1 MSLNNFSFILFP
13 VAKILIFLNN
23 SKKRL
28 KYWNW
33 AGLGNGK
40 NHASVCIPRIMRNFA
55 VSNNWSVF
63 GMWDNDNIL
72 QVLRSSLGGA
82 EVRALAKEVPCS
94 LLLPRL
100 YDEDIRVA
108 RNAAWVL
115 THKPV
120 SQIRTLPYN
129 DLIDLT
135 MVTPDTSLRRLT
147 LNLVEKQEI
156 TEESMRTDFL
166 DFCLL
171 HMHMPEEPPGV
182 QALCMKLAHGMCLPY
197 PELLHEF
204 YETLSLMQPEDCKPG
219 MKHLINK
226 MKNQQ

>member
-1 MSLNNFSFILFP
+1 MFAP
-13 VAKILIFLNN
+13 WLIIQEIGRN
-23 SKKRL
+23 SEL
-28 KYWNW
+28 TS
-33 AGLGNGK
+33 LGNGK
-40 NHASVCIPRIMRNFA
+40 YHASVCIPRIMRNFA

-72 QVLRSSLGGA
+72 QALRSSLGGA

-108 RNAAWVL
+108 HNAAWVL

-182 QALCMKLAHGMCLPY
+182 QALCMKLSHRMCLPY

>member
-1 MSLNNFSFILFP
+1 MNFVQYYAL
-13 VAKILIFLNN
+13 
-23 SKKRL
+23 
-28 KYWNW
+28 
-33 AGLGNGK
+33 LG
-40 NHASVCIPRIMRNFA
+40 CISRIMRNFA

-82 EVRALAKEVPCS
+82 DVRILAKDVPCS

-115 THKPV
+115 THKPIT
-120 SQIRTLPYN
+120 QIRTLPYN
-129 DLIDLT
+129 DLIDLI
-135 MVTPDTSLRRLT
+135 MATPDTSLRRLT
-147 LNLVEKQEI
+147 LNLMDQLYYPLGILRIMGLPMDAEL
-156 TEESMRTDFL
+156 MRTDFL
-166 DFCLL
+166 DFCML

-182 QALCMKLAHGMCLPY
+182 QALCMKLAHRMCLPY

-226 MKNQQ
+226 MKNLQ

>member
-1 MSLNNFSFILFP
+1 MARIT
-13 VAKILIFLNN
+13 
-23 SKKRL
+23 
-28 KYWNW
+28 
-33 AGLGNGK
+33 GLSDIGHRK
-40 NHASVCIPRIMRNFA
+40 LLASACISGIMRNFA

-82 EVRALAKEVPCS
+82 DVRILAKEVPCS

-115 THKPV
+115 THKPIT
-120 SQIRTLPYN
+120 QIRTLPYN
-129 DLIDLT
+129 DLIDLI

-147 LNLVEKQEI
+147 LNLMDQLYYPLGILRNLGLPMDAEL
-156 TEESMRTDFL
+156 MRADFL

-182 QALCMKLAHGMCLPY
+182 QALCMKLAHRMCLPY
-197 PELLHEF
+197 PELMHEF

>member
-1 MSLNNFSFILFP
+1 MSLVQYYAL
-13 VAKILIFLNN
+13 
-23 SKKRL
+23 
-28 KYWNW
+28 
-33 AGLGNGK
+33 LG
-40 NHASVCIPRIMRNFA
+40 CIPRIMRNFA

-82 EVRALAKEVPCS
+82 DVRILAKEVPCS
-94 LLLPRL
+94 LLLPLL
-100 YDEDIRVA
+100 YDEDSRVA

-129 DLIDLT
+129 GLIDLT
-135 MVTPDTSLRRLT
+135 MATPDTSLRRLT

-156 TEESMRTDFL
+156 TEEAMRTDFL

-182 QALCMKLAHGMCLPY
+182 QALCMKLAHRMCLPY

>member
-1 MSLNNFSFILFP
+1 MSLVQYYAL
-13 VAKILIFLNN
+13 
-23 SKKRL
+23 
-28 KYWNW
+28 
-33 AGLGNGK
+33 LG
-40 NHASVCIPRIMRNFA
+40 CIPRIMRNFA

-72 QVLRSSLGGA
+72 QVLCSSLGGA
-82 EVRALAKEVPCS
+82 DVRILAKEVPCS

-129 DLIDLT
+129 DLIDLI

-182 QALCMKLAHGMCLPY
+182 QALCMKLAHRMCLPY